1 MNPFR
6 LRLQCLYVYEAPH
19 LTIESFNIILEAC
32 PNLRQVISFFCL
44 FPNDNITS
52 SLATC
57 HGGPSTV
64 RASSRLWG
72 LCGTTTWRWKFFVG
86 RTGSSQPVQRP
97 SHSEQHERLPS
108 KVHECIL
115 KCKFCCVISS
125 CSLVTFRNVQMINV
139 MHNNIFMGVLMP
151 SQIVCCCRRVRD
163 MFFPP
168 LLATST
174 FWMLTWS
181 LGPGGPWP
189 PCPDRLMSTW

>member
-1 MNPFR
+1 MSTRIPSTSQR
-6 LRLQCLYVYEAPH
+6 Y
-19 LTIESFNIILEAC
+19 S
-32 PNLRQVISFFCL
+32 
-44 FPNDNITS
+44 S

-57 HGGPSTV
+57 LGGRWTA

-72 LCGTTTWRWKFFVG
+72 RWGTTTWRWRYSAG
-86 RTGSSQPVQRP
+86 PTGSSQHVQRP

-139 MHNNIFMGVLMP
+139 MHNNIYMGVLMP

-168 LLATST
+168 VLATST

-181 LGPGGPWP
+181 HGPGGPWP
-189 PCPDRLMSTW
+189 PCPDRLMSTLKYW